1 MVWCSLNNIVK
12 QKFVGIMTS
21 TLQSI
26 SESAF
31 ETEINSSALPLLIDF
46 WAPWCNPCKII
57 APILEELAQTYD
69 KKLKILK
76 LNVDENNQVAAK
88 YGIRGI
94 PTLMIFKDGK
104 MIAQRAGAL
113 SKSQLSE
120 FIDSNI

>member
-1 MVWCSLNNIVK
+1 
-12 QKFVGIMTS
+12 MTS